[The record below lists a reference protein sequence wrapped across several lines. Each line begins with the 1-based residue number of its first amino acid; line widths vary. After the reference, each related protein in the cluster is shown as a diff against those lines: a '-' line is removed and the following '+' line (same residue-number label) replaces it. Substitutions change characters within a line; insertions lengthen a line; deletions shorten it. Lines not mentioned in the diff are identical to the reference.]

1 LKEKIRH
8 HQIQGEALGQ
18 ILPVLGAIPA
28 VLLLVVLLLLLV
40 LPVLA
45 VLLLG
50 VYLLLKVCIVNMRS
64 Y

>member
-1 LKEKIRH
+1 
-8 HQIQGEALGQ
+8 LGQ

-28 VLLLVVLLLLLV
+28 VLLLVVQQQQED

-50 VYLLLKVCIVNMRS
+50 VYLLLKVCIVNMRT